1 VRRYILV
8 MKRREFLGAAAAGTA
23 LALTHDVARAAGAV
37 TQLAA
42 KAPPGFVPFTAPGR
56 VVRVK
61 KPGSLA
67 PNGIY
72 PKPDAAK
79 QMLERVMTELTG
91 KTSLVDAMK
100 LFVHPQDKVC
110 VKVNGIALT
119 NMATNKEF
127 VMPLLDAIIQ
137 SGVPATSITVLE
149 QYGSFL
155 AGTRINAQN
164 VPSGV
169 KVAVHNNS
177 DATMEFRMIP
187 GTGVQTKFVRVLTE
201 STALINVSL
210 VKDHSIAGYTGALKN
225 MTHGMSINPHDYHLH
240 HASPQIALLAAQD
253 VLTSRMRLHL
263 SDVFKVTAH
272 GGPLDKLPQYRVPY
286 EAVMA
291 STDPVALDT
300 IGWEIVEQ
308 KRAEKHLR
316 TLTAEGRAPAY
327 IAAAGTLG
335 LGVAD
340 RSRIQLRDVT
350 I

>member
-1 VRRYILV
+1 
-8 MKRREFLGAAAAGTA
+8 MKRREFLGATAAGAA
-23 LALTHDVARAAGAV
+23 LVMTQGKARAAQSAPV

-42 KAPPGFVPFTAPGR
+42 RPPAGFVPFTAPGR

-61 KPGSLA
+61 KPGSLM
-67 PNGIY
+67 PNQIY
-72 PKPDAAK
+72 PKPEAAK
-79 QMLERVMTELTG
+79 EMLERVMTELTG
-91 KTSLVDAMK
+91 KRSLVDAMK

-110 VKVNGIALT
+110 VKVNGIALR

-127 VMPLLDAIIQ
+127 VMPLLDAIIA
-137 SGVPATSITVLE
+137 SGVPAASITVLE
-149 QYGSFL
+149 QYPSFL
-155 AGTRINAQN
+155 AGTRINASN
-164 VPSGV
+164 VPRGV
-169 KVAVHNNS
+169 KVAIHGNS
-177 DATMEFRMIP
+177 DATMDFRMIP

-225 MTHGMSINPHDYHLH
+225 MTHGMTINPQDFHLH
-240 HASPQIALLAAQD
+240 HAAPQIALMAAQD

-263 SDVFKVTAH
+263 SDVYKVICQ
-272 GGPLDKLPQYRVPY
+272 GGPLDKMPQYRLPY

-300 IGWEIVEQ
+300 IGWEIVDELRKK
-308 KRAEKHLR
+308 KRLPTLSAIGR
-316 TLTAEGRAPAY
+316 TPSY
-327 IAAAGTLG
+327 IAAAGGLG

-340 RSRIQLRDVT
+340 RSRIQLHDVA

>member
-1 VRRYILV
+1 
-8 MKRREFLGAAAAGTA
+8 MKRREFLGATAAGTA
-23 LALTHDVARAAGAV
+23 LALTHGKAFAGSASS
-37 TQLAA
+37 TASLAA
-42 KAPPGFVPFTAPGR
+42 TAPQGFVPFASPGR

-61 KPGSLA
+61 KPGSLM
-67 PNGIY
+67 PNQIY

-91 KTSLVDAMK
+91 KSSLVDSMK

-110 VKVNGIALT
+110 VKVNGIALR

-127 VMPLLDAIIQ
+127 VLPLLDAILAV
-137 SGVPATSITVLE
+137 GVPAANVTVLE

-155 AGTRINAQN
+155 AGTRINASN
-164 VPSGV
+164 VPQGV

-177 DATMEFRMIP
+177 DATMEYRMIP
-187 GTGVQTKFVRVLTE
+187 GTGVQTKFARVLTE

-225 MTHGMSINPHDYHLH
+225 MTHGMTINPHDYHLH

-263 SDVFKVTAH
+263 SDAFKVTCN
-272 GGPLDKLPQYRVPY
+272 GGPLDKMPQYRLPY

-308 KRAEKHLR
+308 LR
-316 TLTAEGRAPAY
+316 TQQRLPSLTAAGRPPAY

-340 RSRIQLRDVT
+340 RAKIQLRDVS